1 MASLDGV
8 MPYLELELSCGSD
21 ILPMPLSDL
30 VKRLIAARAALPN
43 RSGLTATAQPFSFS
57 RLDDAI
63 CPLWQMQRD
72 MEILLP
78 GDVQLPPSAYDVLL
92 SDLKPDDLPGI
103 VSRTLGVPYL
113 SASTTDAVWPI
124 VGRVYGIK
132 RRVLFT
138 LPVSLQGG
146 GKCVNTHF
154 IFDTGAPATYLAS
167 STIAALGLEEWQLG
181 SAAICI
187 NGCQTS
193 SVLVSDTIRVS
204 HPGGSLTDC
213 HFSGLNLMG
222 MDFIERA
229 GATLS
234 VDMVSKE
241 ASITRGRSPL

>member
-1 MASLDGV
+1 
-8 MPYLELELSCGSD
+8 
-21 ILPMPLSDL
+21 
-30 VKRLIAARAALPN
+30 
-43 RSGLTATAQPFSFS
+43 
-57 RLDDAI
+57 
-63 CPLWQMQRD
+63 

-78 GDVQLPPSAYDVLL
+78 GDVQLPPSAYDVERFCPLNAFACAFAHANVML

-103 VSRTLGVPYL
+103 VSRTLGVQYL
-113 SASTTDAVWPI
+113 SPSTTEAVWPI
-124 VGRVYGIK
+124 VGRVYGIN

-138 LPVSLQGG
+138 LPVSLRGG
-146 GKCVNTHF
+146 AKCVNTHF

-181 SAAICI
+181 SAAVCI

-193 SVLVSDTIRVS
+193 AVLVSDTIRVS
-204 HPGGSLTDC
+204 PPDGSRSGC

-222 MDFIERA
+222 MDFIERV

-241 ASITRGRSPL
+241 ACISKPDRWLGPELARASRD